1 MSQEIDSKDMTIA
14 VVGLGYVGLPL
25 FCQLSTSFPVI
36 GYDVDIKRVEEIKKG
51 IDSKDSVTNEQLCNA
66 LSCNQITTDI
76 DEPSTEGRYN
86 R

>member
-36 GYDVDIKRVEEIKKG
+36 GYDVDIKRVEEIKRELIPKTLLPT
-51 IDSKDSVTNEQLCNA
+51 SNYVMPYHVT
-66 LSCNQITTDI
+66 
-76 DEPSTEGRYN
+76 R
-86 R
+86 